1 MSDFFFQC
9 PFCKQPMDAPASM
22 MGQLI
27 DCPGCGKP
35 IEVAKTIPDWKR
47 PPGPMPT
54 SAPPDWPGMFKATMR
69 WILFIP
75 AAIVGGM
82 ATALLL
88 VVGAFILPQIFRHIL
103 SGIGAA
109 GGTVVFGLIVA
120 PKKNQVVKWVLIA
133 LVVVFGALDALGS
146 VMVGDDR
153 TKAAIGVSMIVGAL
167 MFSTVDPAKVNKAN

>member
-1 MSDFFFQC
+1 MSDFSFQC

-35 IEVAKTIPDWKR
+35 IEVAKKIPDWKR

-54 SAPPDWPGMFKATMR
+54 SAPSDWPGMFKATMR

-75 AAIVGGM
+75 AAIVGGAVM
-82 ATALLL
+82 SILF
-88 VVGAFILPQIFRHIL
+88 VIGASIMPAILRHIL

-109 GGTVVFGLIVA
+109 GGAVISGLMVA
-120 PKKNQVVKWVLIA
+120 PKRNQVVKWVLIA
-133 LVVVFGALDALGS
+133 LVIVFGALDALGS

-167 MFSTVDPAKVNKAN
+167 MCSTVDPAKVNKAN